1 MGRGWLGSI
10 RVWQGWWW
18 LWVAWWIPTLK
29 ESKGDTGGDR
39 FQEKAAQSKTSKGTQ
54 IFAAQDTSAWTNS
67 SFFTQTEKKEPK
79 LRRGEEWT
87 SESEKPRKND
97 KQCTKDTEQAEQA
110 PAMIYEKD
118 MPKIQKYVDA
128 YKDDSATEATQEMR
142 DGMRAKLKASNLQEC
157 RLNIYWRTKAVGC
170 TSRSLGKDIAYFNFN
185 DVEGLNYMSKLA
197 AALRCAKLFVT
208 WVHID
213 ANRMYMCMHQVGGI
227 HETPCILTGETQAFH
242 KYLYIICM
250 ELFMRIAVCLFTGYP
265 HTRPRWRIFNA
276 NFVTVNPKNMVHPDA
291 QPRRYT
297 LTKLLEQVRLTKNV
311 LRDIPKCRRSKGQW
325 GQLVGPFSLKLEI
338 LLAFA
343 MMCQWLARCW
353 LCVSFRGATLNQVA
367 L

>member
-1 MGRGWLGSI
+1 LGLKPAKSESRGRGRGKGRGRGRGRGKTKEETNQRKGKDTKPRKKGGQSE
-10 RVWQGWWW
+10 VEDDQDWW
-18 LWVAWWIPTLK
+18 LD
-29 ESKGDTGGDR
+29 ESEAGWGD
-39 FQEKAAQSKTSKGTQ
+39 
-54 IFAAQDTSAWTNS
+54 
-67 SFFTQTEKKEPK
+67 P
-79 LRRGEEWT
+79 GEEWEEDDWEA
-87 SESEKPRKND
+87 SGYDRDGDDYGWHDESQPSKKAKKAKETPEVTGSKKKQPKAKPAKAPKSSLRKTPVPEPTAASSPKPKRKNQNSGEEKNEHQKVKKPRKND

-185 DVEGLNYMSKLA
+185 DVEGVNYMSKLA
-197 AALRCAKLFVT
+197 AALKCAKLFVT

-242 KYLYIICM
+242 KYLYNIICM

-265 HTRPRWRIFNA
+265 HTRPR
-276 NFVTVNPKNMVHPDA
+276 
-291 QPRRYT
+291 
-297 LTKLLEQVRLTKNV
+297 
-311 LRDIPKCRRSKGQW
+311 
-325 GQLVGPFSLKLEI
+325 
-338 LLAFA
+338 
-343 MMCQWLARCW
+343 
-353 LCVSFRGATLNQVA
+353 
-367 L
+367 